1 LRGIDRTFKA
11 QFGLGLKV
19 SSEGC
24 YLATCAGIP
33 GLVAQGRTL
42 AEIPAQS
49 FEFPVVLSA

>member
-1 LRGIDRTFKA
+1 MRGVDRTFKA

-19 SSEGC
+19 SSEGF

-42 AEIPAQS
+42 TEIPAQS